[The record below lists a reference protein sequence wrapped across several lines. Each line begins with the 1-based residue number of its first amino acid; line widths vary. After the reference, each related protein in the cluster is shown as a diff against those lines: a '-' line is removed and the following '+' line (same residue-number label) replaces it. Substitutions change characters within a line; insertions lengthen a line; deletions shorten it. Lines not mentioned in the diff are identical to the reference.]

1 MCDRVVSLREILRF
15 ERKYNCSLCNGDQGE
30 CPHPLASSDSH
41 FGRRFRG
48 GKAVPCVITAFEW
61 LVGSVLLTSEEGRSL
76 GVERRNFGGCDAPR
90 WERDLLDSRVTR
102 SGRGGYL
109 SAGVRTPVC
118 AEVMTVTEASDSY
131 DVEESDVRK
140 ADVVG
145 SERLWRKQVGLVEGP

>member
-1 MCDRVVSLREILRF
+1 M
-15 ERKYNCSLCNGDQGE
+15 
-30 CPHPLASSDSH
+30 
-41 FGRRFRG
+41 
-48 GKAVPCVITAFEW
+48 
-61 LVGSVLLTSEEGRSL
+61 LTSEEGRSL

-131 DVEESDVRK
+131 DAEESNVRK
-140 ADVVG
+140 TDVVG
-145 SERLWRKQVGLVEGP
+145 SERLWRKQVGLVEGLWSRVDQTEEKRGETNKTFRPSRRLT